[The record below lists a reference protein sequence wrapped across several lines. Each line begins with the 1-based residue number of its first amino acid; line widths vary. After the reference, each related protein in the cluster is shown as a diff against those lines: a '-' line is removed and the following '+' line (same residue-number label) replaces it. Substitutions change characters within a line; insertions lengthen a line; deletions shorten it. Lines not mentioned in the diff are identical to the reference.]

1 MALFGG
7 RAKRVDCMSE
17 RKSPRE
23 GIPFLA
29 GRLLGLGSL
38 VSLGVLIITL
48 VNVSGASYYGW
59 EIDEVGTVTR
69 VVDGDTFDAAPVG
82 RVRLA
87 DINTPEVGRLGAR
100 EATDHLSS
108 LIRNRVVYLDV
119 DDVYG
124 SDVYGRV
131 VAVVYVRHNA
141 THLLNVNE
149 ALLEAG
155 LARVADFPNEF
166 DPRTWTLYAG
176 YPTTEGITAEA
187 IATSPMAVTAIIV
200 IAIVTVSLGILPRR
214 RRGQPPAVVTTRGI
228 RRS

>member
-1 MALFGG
+1 
-7 RAKRVDCMSE
+7 MSE
-17 RKSPRE
+17 RESPRE

-29 GRLLGLGSL
+29 GRLLGFGSL

-48 VNVSGASYYGW
+48 VDVSGTSDYGW
-59 EIDEVGTVTR
+59 EIDEVGTVMR
-69 VVDGDTFDAAPVG
+69 IVDGDTFDATPVG
-82 RVRLA
+82 RIRLA
-87 DINTPEVGRLGAR
+87 DVNTPEVGRLGAR
-100 EATDHLSS
+100 EATDYLSS

-119 DDVYG
+119 DDLFG

-155 LARVADFPNEF
+155 LATVADFPNEF
-166 DPRTWTLYAG
+166 DPRTWTLYAS
-176 YPTTEGITAEA
+176 YPTSGGPMAEA
-187 IATSPMAVTAIIV
+187 TEASPMAVMAVIAVAMAII
-200 IAIVTVSLGILPRR
+200 SLVLLRR
-214 RRGQPPAVVTTRGI
+214 RRREHSPAGVTTRRI

>member
-1 MALFGG
+1 
-7 RAKRVDCMSE
+7 MSE

-38 VSLGVLIITL
+38 VSLGVLIISL
-48 VNVSGASYYGW
+48 VNVSGTSYYGW

-87 DINTPEVGRLGAR
+87 DINTPEVGQLGAR

-108 LIRNRVVYLDV
+108 LIRNRRVYLDV
-119 DDVYG
+119 DDLYG

-131 VAVVYVRHNA
+131 VALVYVRHNA

-155 LARVADFPNEF
+155 FASVADFPNEF
-166 DPRTWTLYAG
+166 DPRTWTLYTE
-176 YPTTEGITAEA
+176 YPTSGGPMAEA
-187 IATSPMAVTAIIV
+187 TGVSPMAVMTVIAVAMAII
-200 IAIVTVSLGILPRR
+200 SLVLLRR
-214 RRGQPPAVVTTRGI
+214 RRRAHPPAVVTMRGI

>member
-1 MALFGG
+1 M
-7 RAKRVDCMSE
+7 
-17 RKSPRE
+17 
-23 GIPFLA
+23 
-29 GRLLGLGSL
+29 GRLLGFGSF

-48 VNVSGASYYGW
+48 VEVSGTSYYGW
-59 EIDEVGTVTR
+59 EIDEVGTVPR

-87 DINTPEVGRLGAR
+87 DINTPEIGRLGAR
-100 EATDHLSS
+100 EATDYLSS

-119 DDVYG
+119 DDLYG

-155 LARVADFPNEF
+155 LATVADFPNEF
-166 DPRTWTLYAG
+166 NPRMWTLYTG
-176 YPTTEGITAEA
+176 YPTSGGPMAEA
-187 IATSPMAVTAIIV
+187 TEASRTSVTAIIIISMVV
-200 IAIVTVSLGILPRR
+200 ITLGLLRLRR
-214 RRGQPPAVVTTRGI
+214 RILQQ
-228 RRS
+228 

>member
-1 MALFGG
+1 
-7 RAKRVDCMSE
+7 MSE

-23 GIPFLA
+23 RIPFLA
-29 GRLLGLGSL
+29 GRLLGFGSL
-38 VSLGVLIITL
+38 VSLGVLIVIAA
-48 VNVSGASYYGW
+48 NVSGTSCYGW
-59 EIDEVGTVTR
+59 EIDEIGTVTR

-100 EATDHLSS
+100 EATDYLSS

-119 DDVYG
+119 DDLYG

-166 DPRTWTLYAG
+166 DPRAWTLYAG
-176 YPTTEGITAEA
+176 YPTSGGPMAEA
-187 IATSPMAVTAIIV
+187 TEASPMAVLAVMVVMAVAMV
-200 IAIVTVSLGILPRR
+200 IVSLVVLRR
-214 RRGQPPAVVTTRGI
+214 RRREHLPGVVTARGI

>member
-1 MALFGG
+1 MRSGRRPGFG
-7 RAKRVDCMSE
+7 S
-17 RKSPRE
+17 
-23 GIPFLA
+23 LL
-29 GRLLGLGSL
+29 LLGLL
-38 VSLGVLIITL
+38 VITL
-48 VNVSGASYYGW
+48 VNVSGTSYYGW

-82 RVRLA
+82 RIRLA
-87 DINTPEVGRLGAR
+87 DINTPEVGRLGAQ

-108 LIRNRVVYLDV
+108 LIRNRRVYLDV
-119 DDVYG
+119 DDLYG

-155 LARVADFPNEF
+155 LAAVADFPNEF

-176 YPTTEGITAEA
+176 YPTSGGPMAEA
-187 IATSPMAVTAIIV
+187 TEASPMAVTAIIV
-200 IAIVTVSLGILPRR
+200 IAMVTVSLGLLRRR
-214 RRGQPPAVVTTRGI
+214 RRGHPPAVVTTRGI

>member
-1 MALFGG
+1 
-7 RAKRVDCMSE
+7 MSE

-29 GRLLGLGSL
+29 GRLLGSGSL
-38 VSLGVLIITL
+38 VSLGFLIITL
-48 VNVSGASYYGW
+48 VNVSGTSGFGW

-69 VVDGDTFDAAPVG
+69 VVDGDTFDATPVG

-100 EATDHLSS
+100 EATDYLSS
-108 LIRNRVVYLDV
+108 LIVNRVVYLDV
-119 DDVYG
+119 DDLYG

-149 ALLEAG
+149 ALLEAR

-166 DPRTWTLYAG
+166 DPKRWSLYAG
-176 YPTTEGITAEA
+176 YPSSGGTMTKATEGSA
-187 IATSPMAVTAIIV
+187 IIVTAIII
-200 IAIVTVSLGILPRR
+200 IAMVVGSLLLLRHRR
-214 RRGQPPAVVTTRGI
+214 AHPPADVTRRGI

>member
-1 MALFGG
+1 MRSSRRPGFGILL
-7 RAKRVDCMSE
+7 C
-17 RKSPRE
+17 
-23 GIPFLA
+23 
-29 GRLLGLGSL
+29 LGLL
-38 VSLGVLIITL
+38 VITL
-48 VNVSGASYYGW
+48 VNVSGTSYYGW

-69 VVDGDTFDAAPVG
+69 VVDGDTFDATPVG

-100 EATDHLSS
+100 EATDYLSS
-108 LIRNRVVYLDV
+108 LIRNRHVYLDV

-124 SDVYGRV
+124 RDIYGRV

-155 LARVADFPNEF
+155 LAAVADFPNEF

-176 YPTTEGITAEA
+176 YPSSGGPMAETTEASR
-187 IATSPMAVTAIIV
+187 TSVTAIIIISMVV
-200 IAIVTVSLGILPRR
+200 ITLGLFRR
-214 RRGQPPAVVTTRGI
+214 RRAHPPAVVTMRGI

>member
-1 MALFGG
+1 
-7 RAKRVDCMSE
+7 MSR

-29 GRLLGLGSL
+29 GRLPGFGRLLCLGFLF
-38 VSLGVLIITL
+38 VTL
-48 VNVSGASYYGW
+48 VNVSGTSGSGW

-69 VVDGDTFDAAPVG
+69 VVDGDTFDATPVG

-87 DINTPEVGRLGAR
+87 DINTPEVGQLGAR

-119 DDVYG
+119 DDLYG

-141 THLLNVNE
+141 THLINVNE

-155 LARVADFPNEF
+155 LAAVADFPNEF
-166 DPRTWTLYAG
+166 NPETWTLYAG
-176 YPTTEGITAEA
+176 YPTSGGPIAEA
-187 IATSPMAVTAIIV
+187 TEASPMAVTAV
-200 IAIVTVSLGILPRR
+200 IAVAMAIISLVLLRR
-214 RRGQPPAVVTTRGI
+214 RRRRHPPAVVTTRRI

>member
-1 MALFGG
+1 MRSG
-7 RAKRVDCMSE
+7 RR
-17 RKSPRE
+17 P
-23 GIPFLA
+23 
-29 GRLLGLGSL
+29 GLGSL
-38 VSLGVLIITL
+38 LLLGLLVVTL
-48 VNVSGASYYGW
+48 VNVSGTSDYGW
-59 EIDEVGTVTR
+59 EIDEVATVTR

-82 RVRLA
+82 RIRLA

-108 LIRNRVVYLDV
+108 LIRNRRVYLDV
-119 DDVYG
+119 DDLYG

-166 DPRTWTLYAG
+166 DPRTWTLYTG
-176 YPTTEGITAEA
+176 YPTSGGPLAEA
-187 IATSPMAVTAIIV
+187 TEASPMAVMAVIAVAMAII
-200 IAIVTVSLGILPRR
+200 SLVLLRR
-214 RRGQPPAVVTTRGI
+214 RRTGHPPAVVTTRRI

>member
-1 MALFGG
+1 M
-7 RAKRVDCMSE
+7 R
-17 RKSPRE
+17 
-23 GIPFLA
+23 A
-29 GRLLGLGSL
+29 GRRPGFGSL
-38 VSLGVLIITL
+38 LCLGVLIITL
-48 VNVSGASYYGW
+48 VNVSGTSGSGW
-59 EIDEVGTVTR
+59 EIDEVVTVTR

-87 DINTPEVGRLGAR
+87 DINTPEVGQFGAR

-119 DDVYG
+119 DDLYG

-166 DPRTWTLYAG
+166 DPRTWTRYAG
-176 YPTTEGITAEA
+176 YPTSGGPMAEA
-187 IATSPMAVTAIIV
+187 TEASPMAVMAVIAVAMAII
-200 IAIVTVSLGILPRR
+200 SLVLLRRR
-214 RRGQPPAVVTTRGI
+214 RRGHPQH
-228 RRS
+228 

>member
-1 MALFGG
+1 
-7 RAKRVDCMSE
+7 MSE

-29 GRLLGLGSL
+29 GRVLGFGSL

-48 VNVSGASYYGW
+48 VNVSGTSGSGW

-87 DINTPEVGRLGAR
+87 DVNTPEVGRLGAR
-100 EATDHLSS
+100 EATDYLSS

-119 DDVYG
+119 DDLYG

-155 LARVADFPNEF
+155 LAAEADFPNEF
-166 DPRTWTLYAG
+166 NPRTWTLYAG
-176 YPTTEGITAEA
+176 YPTSGGPTAEA
-187 IATSPMAVTAIIV
+187 TEASPMAVMAFIAVAMAII
-200 IAIVTVSLGILPRR
+200 SLVLLRR
-214 RRGQPPAVVTTRGI
+214 R
-228 RRS
+228 